1 MEFQKEI
8 LRKIKLVT
16 NFLNKEKI
24 DFLVCGGIAFSSL
37 VYPRSTVDLDLILDL
52 KEEELEG
59 FKNSLQ
65 KKFKN
70 LFINPKI
77 MVFGPVSIFRVVFI
91 EKDKEF
97 IVDFLF
103 LNEEY
108 LKEALKRKIIVD
120 FFKIKLP
127 IVSPEDLFLLKKLT
141 KRGRDEEDCEE
152 VKRKYKLNF
161 RYINKWLK
169 KLKE

>member
-8 LRKIKLVT
+8 LKKIKLIS
-16 NFLNKEKI
+16 NFLKKEKI

-52 KEEELEG
+52 KEEELERL
-59 FKNSLQ
+59 KSSLQ
-65 KKFKN
+65 KRFKG
-70 LFINPKI
+70 LFINPKK
-77 MVFGPVSIFRVVFI
+77 MVFGPVSIFRIVFI
-91 EKDKEF
+91 EKEKEF

-103 LNEEY
+103 LKEEY
-108 LKEALKRKIIVD
+108 KKEILKRKIIVN

-127 IVSPEDLFLLKKLT
+127 ILSPEDLFLLKKLT
-141 KRGRDEEDCEE
+141 KRDRDKDDCEE
-152 VKRKYKLNF
+152 IKRKYKLNF